1 MITLFIFLSLTV
13 SQILGLLVLVKN
25 ETLQYFL
32 IYNGLISFL
41 LTSLIF
47 QNITVS
53 QTHYMI
59 LSMMLI
65 TATSSGIML
74 RTLKTKT

>member
-47 QNITVS
+47 QNITAS